1 LLYSN
6 HSFLFFFFFFSEGKE
21 LNTLILS
28 DLYYHLQGEFEG
40 RKICPGPFKELYQY
54 LVELKLLQT
63 YQLKYEDD
71 LFATSKAVYLFD
83 LVRLR
88 ADMGLDMWD
97 FSEWKASKAIAE
109 TMLRCMQDTNSMVLL
124 ASSKHS
130 ALKALITVLTIYEDD
145 VSNQNSNSLSV
156 EVPKLEMHDRLVFCY
171 GLIC

>member
-1 LLYSN
+1 MQCIL
-6 HSFLFFFFFFSEGKE
+6 FLDAVYKSFFFSFFSEGKE

-71 LFATSKAVYLFD
+71 FFLTSKPVYLFD
-83 LVRLR
+83 LARLR

-109 TMLRCMQDTNSMVLL
+109 TMLCCMQEANSMVLL
-124 ASSKHS
+124 GSSKQS
-130 ALKALITVLTIYEDD
+130 ALKALITVLTVNEDD
-145 VSNQNSNSLSV
+145 VSYQNSNSLSV
-156 EVPKLEMHDRLVFCY
+156 EVPKLEIHDR
-171 GLIC
+171 